1 MELLSSCRRLPVPPG
16 RRAVDHAQQRSDRQL
31 APDLQPRFEL
41 APRPA
46 VHAHLTSLSAFP
58 AADEDRAAHDV
69 EVGLL
74 KRQGFADS
82 ESRAPKQ
89 HDQRAQSLAIRAN
102 SDGSH
107 HRDDLLD
114 RRRVGRVVLA
124 LVARRAP
131 RW

>member
-31 APDLQPRFEL
+31 APGLQPRFEL

-58 AADEDRAAHDV
+58 AADEDRAVHDV

-89 HDQRAQSLAIRAN
+89 HDQRAQPWPSGRSPTARITATI
-102 SDGSH
+102 SSTVGGSA
-107 HRDDLLD
+107 
-114 RRRVGRVVLA
+114 G
-124 LVARRAP
+124 
-131 RW
+131 